1 MPTPT
6 PPTEVLSISSI
17 VSSLIG
23 FLLGLISGQLT
34 EALKR
39 RREKQRS
46 INLFRAELMRTHM
59 EIDSKQQVPVGE
71 VFSRGKYFLFGVGDV
86 AVSGAPE
93 YELEV
98 YNARLFETEGVR
110 LAQQLGPRARQHF
123 WAAFGHLR
131 DAEAIRL
138 VLKTFPKGE
147 HDYKEYQK
155 VFVALIR
162 KSSDVLTELWQA
174 LDKESSFIE
183 ALRDIHSARKR

>member
-1 MPTPT
+1 MPTPSA
-6 PPTEVLSISSI
+6 EILSLSSV

-23 FLLGLISGQLT
+23 FVLGLTSGQIA
-34 EALKR
+34 EVLKR
-39 RREKQRS
+39 RQEKQRL

-86 AVSGAPE
+86 AFSGAPE

-98 YNARLFETEGVR
+98 YNARLFETEGIR

-123 WAAFGHLR
+123 WAAFGYLR

-138 VLKTFPKGE
+138 VLKSFPKTE
-147 HDYKEYQK
+147 HDYNEYQK
-155 VFVALIR
+155 VFIALIR
-162 KSSDVLTELWQA
+162 KSSSALAQLWQA
-174 LDKESSFIE
+174 LDKERSPIE
-183 ALRDIHSARKR
+183 MLRDIYSARKS